1 MKIGFVFSGQGA
13 QYLGM
18 GKEFYENS
26 DTFKNRIDQA
36 SDILGVDL
44 AHIMFEEEEKLNL
57 TEYTQPIILAMSVAI
72 SEMVK
77 SKLAIKPSV
86 CAGLSLGEYTA
97 LVESGS
103 LSFEK
108 AVALVNKRGKLMQ
121 EAVPAGVG
129 AMTAV
134 MGAER
139 DVVEKACLEA
149 SKVSGVYPANYN
161 MPGQIVIGGFKE
173 GVEEATKLLKEAGV
187 KRLIPLK
194 VSGPFHTPLLEEAS
208 IKLNLLLKEV
218 SFEEMSIPVI
228 TNVTGKEISSQADII
243 DTLTKQVMSPVYFE
257 DCIKTMIDSGVELII
272 EIGPGKTLSS
282 FIKKIDKSMT
292 TKQVEDTK
300 TMEKL
305 IAFFQKDEGGL

>member
-282 FIKKIDKSMT
+282 FIKKIDKSIT
-292 TKQVEDTK
+292 TKHVEDTK

>member
-208 IKLNLLLKEV
+208 IQLNSLLKEV
-218 SFEEMSIPVI
+218 SFEEMSIPII

-292 TKQVEDTK
+292 TKHVEDTK

-305 IAFFQKDEGGL
+305 IAFFQNDEGGL

>member
-1 MKIGFVFSGQGA
+1 
-13 QYLGM
+13 
-18 GKEFYENS
+18 
-26 DTFKNRIDQA
+26 
-36 SDILGVDL
+36 
-44 AHIMFEEEEKLNL
+44 
-57 TEYTQPIILAMSVAI
+57 
-72 SEMVK
+72 
-77 SKLAIKPSV
+77 
-86 CAGLSLGEYTA
+86 
-97 LVESGS
+97 
-103 LSFEK
+103 
-108 AVALVNKRGKLMQ
+108 MQ

-305 IAFFQKDEGGL
+305 IAFFQNDEGGL

>member
-57 TEYTQPIILAMSVAI
+57 TEYTQPIILTMSVAI
-72 SEMVK
+72 SEIIK
-77 SKLAIKPSV
+77 SKLAIKPSI

-108 AVALVNKRGKLMQ
+108 AVVLVNKRGKLMQ
-121 EAVPAGVG
+121 EAVPAEVG

-149 SKVSGVYPANYN
+149 SKIAGVYPANYN

-173 GVEEATKLLKEAGV
+173 GVEEATNLLKDAGV
-187 KRLIPLK
+187 KRLVPLK
-194 VSGPFHTPLLEEAS
+194 VSGPFHTPLLEQAS
-208 IKLNLLLKEV
+208 IQLNSLLKEV
-218 SFEEMSIPVI
+218 SFDKMSIPVI
-228 TNVTGKEISSQADII
+228 TNVTGKEISSQVDII

-282 FIKKIDKSMT
+282 FIKKIDKSMI
-292 TKQVEDTK
+292 TKHVEDTK

-305 IAFFQKDEGGL
+305 ITFFQNDEGGL

>member
-194 VSGPFHTPLLEEAS
+194 VSGPFHTPLLVEAS
-208 IKLNLLLKEV
+208 IQLNSLLKEV

-292 TKQVEDTK
+292 TKHVEDTK